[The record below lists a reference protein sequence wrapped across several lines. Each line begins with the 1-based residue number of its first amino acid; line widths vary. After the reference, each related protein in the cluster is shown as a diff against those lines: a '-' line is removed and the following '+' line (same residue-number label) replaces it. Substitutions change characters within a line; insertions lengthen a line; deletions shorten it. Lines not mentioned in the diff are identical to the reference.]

1 MYYTVQ
7 VITSITLVVL
17 LYYFISRLFWR
28 KENSIR
34 LLFAYLLGLIVG
46 LCILH
51 LEPQWVLPRTIFL
64 ILGSFLFVLLFYDA
78 KPWQAAFA
86 SAAFFATT
94 AVTEVFL
101 MLLLGLFVPDP
112 NVLMQFTH
120 ARMVFVILC
129 NLAECLLI
137 LLLTLFFSKK
147 ENGLGFKWL
156 LPIILIQ
163 FSSIAACY
171 VVQYHAADEHFPSYM
186 IPFMIVLLL
195 VNISVI
201 FYVEAVRS
209 NEQAKYH
216 AMLTEQQYQLQTEY
230 YRQLYESQEET
241 KALWHDI
248 KKYILAMQ
256 AVAEQGDS
264 EALKKIV
271 QQATDTFGDIKNISA
286 VGNPVVDAVFN
297 KYLRTAQEQQTKITL
312 DVTIPEILS
321 ISPLDLSI
329 VIGNTLD
336 NALNACLACPI
347 EQRIIKICLRKQ
359 NRILFYRIENPYR
372 EGLQVS
378 RIGKYHGYGL
388 KNIKRIIE
396 KNGGDFQIEKSDSR
410 FTVFIRMTCDI

>member
-1 MYYTVQ
+1 
-7 VITSITLVVL
+7 
-17 LYYFISRLFWR
+17 
-28 KENSIR
+28 
-34 LLFAYLLGLIVG
+34 
-46 LCILH
+46 
-51 LEPQWVLPRTIFL
+51 
-64 ILGSFLFVLLFYDA
+64 
-78 KPWQAAFA
+78 
-86 SAAFFATT
+86 
-94 AVTEVFL
+94 
-101 MLLLGLFVPDP
+101 
-112 NVLMQFTH
+112 
-120 ARMVFVILC
+120 
-129 NLAECLLI
+129 
-137 LLLTLFFSKK
+137 
-147 ENGLGFKWL
+147 
-156 LPIILIQ
+156 
-163 FSSIAACY
+163 
-171 VVQYHAADEHFPSYM
+171 
-186 IPFMIVLLL
+186 
-195 VNISVI
+195 
-201 FYVEAVRS
+201 
-209 NEQAKYH
+209 
-216 AMLTEQQYQLQTEY
+216 
-230 YRQLYESQEET
+230 
-241 KALWHDI
+241 
-248 KKYILAMQ
+248 MQ
-256 AVAEQGDS
+256 AVAEQGYS

-410 FTVFIRMTCDI
+410 FTVFIRMTCEI